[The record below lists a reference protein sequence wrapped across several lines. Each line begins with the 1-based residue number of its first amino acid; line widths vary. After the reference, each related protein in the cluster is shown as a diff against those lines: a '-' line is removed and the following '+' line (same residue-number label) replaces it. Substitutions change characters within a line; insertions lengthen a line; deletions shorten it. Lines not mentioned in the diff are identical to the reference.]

1 MDDWQEQ
8 TAWLESEIL
17 KGQQASRAK
26 DVLQHIDADKMKQFR
41 QRVRILFD
49 EVDLDA
55 NQVTKLTKN
64 SLNLLSKLTKYSL
77 NLLPTAT

>member
-1 MDDWQEQ
+1 
-8 TAWLESEIL
+8 
-17 KGQQASRAK
+17 
-26 DVLQHIDADKMKQFR
+26 MKQFR

-64 SLNLLSKLTKYSL
+64 SLNLLTKLTKYSL
-77 NLLPTAT
+77 KSILMRTK